1 MRVYFTIILFSA
13 YFINP
18 TYSQMKIK
26 YNPNLISIKKISN
39 YKYDDIVIGDFQSFI
54 NPLLIKDRV
63 KSVRVAE
70 LSPKESHNFI
80 YGKRRL
86 QNLEIIF
93 YTNEY
98 LPWENDGK
106 ILYDKTEGFLLLLKG
121 DKTAYAAKTFE
132 SKIDSE
138 KILVSY
144 LFDNYIILIEKIDY
158 GFDTVINN
166 QNNKDVEYSF
176 AILELLLDGKLNIL
190 KEQQAR
196 KIANKYLSNLNEFK
210 GKF

>member
-39 YKYDDIVIGDFQSFI
+39 YKYYDIFIVDFQSFI